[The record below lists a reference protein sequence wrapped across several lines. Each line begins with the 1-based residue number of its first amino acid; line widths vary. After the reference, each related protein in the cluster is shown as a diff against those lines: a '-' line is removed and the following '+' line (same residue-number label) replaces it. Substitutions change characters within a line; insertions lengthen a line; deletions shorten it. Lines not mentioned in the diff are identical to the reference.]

1 MAYFD
6 FLLNSGFFGTTLIAS
21 KTEQDVMDE
30 INAPLLLGIIT
41 GFTLYHTLLNEDYK
55 EEEEEE
61 NKSYDHR
68 LISLSDDTFDV
79 HSVSVS
85 IAPLLSLLRPF
96 FSSVELFN

>member
-1 MAYFD
+1 M
-6 FLLNSGFFGTTLIAS
+6 IAS

-41 GFTLYHTLLNEDYK
+41 GLTTLYHTLLKEDYK
-55 EEEEEE
+55 EEEEEEE